1 MRCDPRSCGARATG
15 EPGRGARRAKCAISR
30 LARAAPR
37 SLTRLESHHPGRR
50 LRKPPFGGNH
60 PAAQAD
66 GGDRRAAD
74 PVAHHEAVRRPW
86 SDRLHRLRRLQG
98 LHDQGVFRQ
107 PAAARRRRDRR
118 SSEGRGRLSRRP
130 PRALAGDAGRHGRGD
145 DDRRAPEAHPPVAG
159 CGRALLHDVWRRPR
173 RHRRDRARGLPQGAR
188 ASGHHHR
195 GRAAR
200 PLWRARPRRRRSGA
214 AVCGKAAG
222 RPLADQRRLL
232 RARAEGAGPHRRR
245 RDAVRGRAAGEPGAR
260 RRARRLPPRGVLGG
274 DGHVARPQ
282 SPGSAVGLWP
292 SALGDVGAGSL
303 KRADAGFWRGR
314 RVLVTG
320 HTGFKGGWLA
330 LRLAALGAEATG
342 LALDP
347 PTNPSLFALAG
358 VGEAL
363 GDRRGDIRDAGAM
376 TAAIA
381 AARPQVVF
389 HLAAQPL
396 VRAGLAEPIG
406 TLETNV
412 MGTALVLE
420 ALRGAGAAAIVVVT
434 SDKVYRNDERGHA
447 FAEDDPLGGADPYS
461 GSKSAAEMVARLY
474 RESFGLP
481 VATARAGNVVG
492 GGDFAADRLLPD
504 VWRARAAG
512 APLVLRRPAATR
524 PWGHVLDVI
533 EGYLLFAEA
542 LAAGDAQIGRA

>member
-1 MRCDPRSCGARATG
+1 M
-15 EPGRGARRAKCAISR
+15 
-30 LARAAPR
+30 
-37 SLTRLESHHPGRR
+37 
-50 LRKPPFGGNH
+50 
-60 PAAQAD
+60 
-66 GGDRRAAD
+66 
-74 PVAHHEAVRRPW
+74 
-86 SDRLHRLRRLQG
+86 
-98 LHDQGVFRQ
+98 
-107 PAAARRRRDRR
+107 
-118 SSEGRGRLSRRP
+118 
-130 PRALAGDAGRHGRGD
+130 
-145 DDRRAPEAHPPVAG
+145 
-159 CGRALLHDVWRRPR
+159 
-173 RHRRDRARGLPQGAR
+173 
-188 ASGHHHR
+188 
-195 GRAAR
+195 
-200 PLWRARPRRRRSGA
+200 
-214 AVCGKAAG
+214 
-222 RPLADQRRLL
+222 
-232 RARAEGAGPHRRR
+232 
-245 RDAVRGRAAGEPGAR
+245 
-260 RRARRLPPRGVLGG
+260 
-274 DGHVARPQ
+274 
-282 SPGSAVGLWP
+282 
-292 SALGDVGAGSL
+292 

-363 GDRRGDIRDAGAM
+363 ADRRGDIRDAGAM

-412 MGTALVLE
+412 MGTAVVLE

-542 LAAGDAQIGRA
+542 LAAGDAPAALNFGPAADAPALSVLETAEIFAEALGGRLDWRGEPAPFAEKSELAIDSAAARAALGWSERLPGAAGVRAAARWYARLAAGDDMATLSRAAAHAGLEAAA